1 MLDQDTQFSAWNP
14 GIETNIPADFQ
25 HLETIYQPDN
35 VFSSFDQV
43 DEYSRITGISHHEL
57 VRFKPARMALHELI
71 IRVTANIL
79 VREGEQEED
88 LGIDFRKITNH
99 IFQHYIEPKIVE
111 FESEYDLLYLRI
123 VEAVN
128 RELENSLFLKPQTH
142 TESGWLSQLNP
153 FKSRPKKKTT
163 SETATERNFRYITS
177 FREQGLCCPT
187 GEKAAVFR
195 SLYRVLGSMLNT
207 SGHISPDQALLAEI
221 IAGHACNFHG
231 TRLIGEQV
239 EKLVEEAIVKENYP
253 RIVEVDKPI
262 LISLKGTSAA
272 GKSSLRPMLQEMI
285 RELGVEKEGYGII
298 SPDIWRRLLIDYDGL
313 AEAYKYA
320 GRLTSYEVII
330 IDSKLDHYIR
340 GKAEARHSIPHLLV
354 DRFRFDSFSSEKV
367 SRVLHK
373 TYVRYIDTMYM
384 YFVITPPEE
393 TVNRGWERGLV
404 RGRYKSVEDFL
415 GHSVEAYAGMPKLLF
430 KYLTNP
436 KPRYVFE
443 FLDNSVPKGEYPT
456 TIAKGTQD
464 RIDIFDPVAFIDI
477 QRYQYINVAANNAGA
492 VYDDE
497 ASQRIETNMEFLSQ
511 CIARIN
517 LVNFIDAESGQIY
530 LQSERKKFRIVDADL
545 FDSKVSN
552 VDIATIFSLLAPQVF
567 PQTSIQ

>member
-1 MLDQDTQFSAWNP
+1 MLDQDIQFSAWNP
-14 GIETNIPADFQ
+14 GIETSIPDAYQ
-25 HLETIYQPDN
+25 HLETIYQSEN
-35 VFSSFDQV
+35 VFSTFSQV
-43 DEYSRITGISHHEL
+43 DELARITGLGHHEL
-57 VRFKPARMALHELI
+57 VRFKPARQAMHELI

-79 VREGEQEED
+79 VPEGEQEED

-99 IFQHYIEPKIVE
+99 IFQCYIEPRIAE
-111 FESEYDLLYLRI
+111 FESDYDLLYQRI
-123 VEAVN
+123 VKMVN
-128 RELENSLFLKPQTH
+128 SELENSLFAKLQTQAN
-142 TESGWLSQLNP
+142 SNVFSRLNL
-153 FKSRPKKKTT
+153 FKKKPRKKAP
-163 SETATERNFRYITS
+163 SETPTERNFRIIAN
-177 FREQGLCCPT
+177 FRDQGLSCQT

-207 SGHISPDQALLAEI
+207 SGHISPDQALLSKI
-221 IAGHACNFHG
+221 IAGHVCNYHG

-239 EKLVEEAIVKENYP
+239 EELVEEAIVSENFP
-253 RIVEVDKPI
+253 RIVEVNKPI

-285 RELGVEKEGYGII
+285 RQLGVEKQGYGII
-298 SPDIWRRLLIDYDGL
+298 SPDIWRRLLVDYDGL
-313 AEAYKYA
+313 GDAYKYA

-393 TVNRGWERGLV
+393 TVSRGWERGLV

-430 KYLTNP
+430 KYLANP
-436 KPRYVFE
+436 RPRYVFE

-456 TIAKGTQD
+456 KIACGTQKSMK
-464 RIDIFDPVAFIDI
+464 IFDPKGFVNI
-477 QRYQYINVAANNAGA
+477 QRYQHINVSANYPEA
-492 VYDDE
+492 VYNDE
-497 ASQRIETNMEFLSQ
+497 KALSIEKNMDFLSQ
-511 CIARIN
+511 CIARIEQVSFVDPGN
-517 LVNFIDAESGQIY
+517 GKTY
-530 LQSERKKFRIVDADL
+530 LQSTQKMFQLI
-545 FDSKVSN
+545 DSEIFQSVIKN
-552 VDIATIFSLLAPQVF
+552 PEMATIFSLLTPQIY
-567 PQTSIQ
+567 QQEKS

>member
-1 MLDQDTQFSAWNP
+1 MLDQDIQFSAWNP
-14 GIETNIPADFQ
+14 GIETNIPADYQ
-25 HLETIYQPDN
+25 HLETIYQPEN
-35 VFSSFDQV
+35 VFSTFAQV
-43 DEYSRITGISHHEL
+43 DEFSRITGLEHREL

-79 VREGEQEED
+79 VPEGEQEED
-88 LGIDFRKITNH
+88 LGIDFRKITLH
-99 IFQHYIEPKIVE
+99 IFQHYIEPQIAE
-111 FESEYDLLYLRI
+111 FENEYERLYQRI
-123 VEAVN
+123 IEMVN
-128 RELENSLFLKPQTH
+128 NELEISLFTKPQTAVND
-142 TESGWLSQLNP
+142 GWLSRLSLFNRNP
-153 FKSRPKKKTT
+153 RAKTP
-163 SETATERNFRYITS
+163 SESPAERNFRIITN
-177 FREQGLCCPT
+177 FRDRGLSCQT
-187 GEKAAVFR
+187 GEQAAVFR

-207 SGHISPDQALLAEI
+207 RGHISPNQILLSEI
-221 IAGHACNFHG
+221 IAGHVCNYHG

-239 EKLVEEAIVKENYP
+239 EKLIEEAIASENYP

-285 RELGVEKEGYGII
+285 RQLGVEKEGYGII
-298 SPDIWRRLLIDYDGL
+298 SPDIWRRLLIDYEDLG
-313 AEAYKYA
+313 EAYKYA

-393 TVNRGWERGLV
+393 TVVRGWERGLA

-430 KYLTNP
+430 KYLANP
-436 KPRYVFE
+436 RPRYVFE
-443 FLDNSVPKGEYPT
+443 FLDNSVPKGEFPT
-456 TIAKGTQD
+456 RIARGTQKSLE
-464 RIDIFDPVAFIDI
+464 IFDPMGFVNI
-477 QRYQYINVAANNAGA
+477 QRYQHININADNADA
-492 VYDDE
+492 VYADKS
-497 ASQRIETNMEFLSQ
+497 ALPIENNLEFLTH
-511 CIARIN
+511 CIAKIEQ
-517 LVNFIDAESGQIY
+517 VNFIDPESGKTY
-530 LQSERKKFRIVDADL
+530 LQSISKQFQLTDRECFRSMIENNDL
-545 FDSKVSN
+545 ASVFG
-552 VDIATIFSLLAPQVF
+552 LLAPQIYS
-567 PQTSIQ
+567 QEKS

>member
-1 MLDQDTQFSAWNP
+1 MPDKDNQFSAWNP
-14 GIETNIPADFQ
+14 GIETNIPAVYQ
-25 HLETIYQPDN
+25 RLESIYQSDN
-35 VFSSFDQV
+35 VFSDIAQV
-43 DEYSRITGISHHEL
+43 DEFARITGLDHQEL
-57 VRFKPARMALHELI
+57 VRFKPARMAMHELI

-79 VREGEQEED
+79 VPEGEQEED
-88 LGIDFRKITNH
+88 LGINFRKITNY
-99 IFQHYIEPKIVE
+99 ISQQYIEPRVAE
-111 FESEYDLLYLRI
+111 FEKEFDLLYQRI
-123 VEAVN
+123 VDMVN
-128 RELENSLFLKPQTH
+128 TELENSLFAKPQKQVNNN
-142 TESGWLSQLNP
+142 WLSRLNP
-153 FKSRPKKKTT
+153 FKTKPKKKSP
-163 SETATERNFRYITS
+163 SETPAERNFRIIAS
-177 FREQGLCCPT
+177 FREQGLICQT
-187 GEKAAVFR
+187 GDKAAVFR

-207 SGHISPDQALLAEI
+207 RGHISPDQALLTEI
-221 IAGHACNFHG
+221 IAGHACNYQG
-231 TRLIGEQV
+231 TRIIGEQV
-239 EKLVEEAIVKENYP
+239 EKLVEEAITHENYP

-285 RELGVEKEGYGII
+285 RDLGVEKEGYGII

-313 AEAYKYA
+313 GEAYKYA

-404 RGRYKSVEDFL
+404 RGRFKSVEDFL

-430 KYLTNP
+430 KYLANP
-436 KPRYVFE
+436 RPRYIFE
-443 FLDNSVPKGEYPT
+443 FLDNSVPKGEFPT
-456 TIAKGTQD
+456 RIARGTQD
-464 RIDIFDPVAFIDI
+464 LIEIFEPMAFIDI
-477 QRYQYINVAANNAGA
+477 QRYQHINVAADNAGE

-497 ASQRIETNMEFLSQ
+497 ASLRIETNMDFLNQ
-511 CIARIN
+511 CIAKIEQ
-517 LVNFIDAESGQIY
+517 VNFIDPSTGKTY
-530 LQSERKKFRIVDADL
+530 LQSNQKKFQLVDSVL
-545 FDSKVSN
+545 FESMIAN
-552 VDIATIFSLLAPQVF
+552 AELATIFGLLAPQIC
-567 PQTSIQ
+567 PIDPGR